1 MKICENE
8 TFVNSRKIRT
18 NSLFQT
24 NYEENTDSDCF
35 IKCEV
40 VKYTNKFKEN
50 CTRHYKF
57 DYMALD
63 YWKKKKKKKK
73 ELRSRSGM
81 EFWFFHRDNSLAHQ
95 KHIMQ

>member
-1 MKICENE
+1 MKNISGNEKLISYISIISFTIFLVNIHNKRYRRKFMKICENE

-63 YWKKKKKKKK
+63 Y
-73 ELRSRSGM
+73 
-81 EFWFFHRDNSLAHQ
+81 
-95 KHIMQ
+95 